1 MTCHPAQLESRPVV
15 HLRESFSESHV
26 MEKVVPRIPVT
37 CEVDG
42 KTHRGT
48 YWVAGKILT
57 VSTGMGGKSK
67 QVGSDSPQALAQQL
81 LQQLAK
87 EGKA

>member
-1 MTCHPAQLESRPVV
+1 
-15 HLRESFSESHV
+15 
-26 MEKVVPRIPVT
+26 MEISPPRSPIT
-37 CEVDG
+37 CEIDG
-42 KTHRGT
+42 KTYRGT

-67 QVGSDSPQALAQQL
+67 QVGSTPVSILAEQL
-81 LQQLAK
+81 LKHLAK

>member
-1 MTCHPAQLESRPVV
+1 MVGRIYHIDDAP
-15 HLRESFSESHV
+15 
-26 MEKVVPRIPVT
+26 PRNPVT
-37 CEVDG
+37 CELEG
-42 KTHRGT
+42 KTYRGT

-57 VSTGMGGKSK
+57 VATGMGGKSK
-67 QVGSDSPQALAQQL
+67 QAGSAPPQALAAQL

>member
-1 MTCHPAQLESRPVV
+1 MDNIP
-15 HLRESFSESHV
+15 LRN
-26 MEKVVPRIPVT
+26 PVT

-42 KTHRGT
+42 KTYRGT

-57 VSTGMGGKSK
+57 VSTGGGGKSR
-67 QVGSDSPQALAQQL
+67 QAGSASHLALAQRL
-81 LQQLAK
+81 LQQLAT